1 MSGTESTLSI
11 SSGNHQNGINVFG
24 CLNMSAQKEVFLQCE
39 CIWFFWENNMYTK
52 KKYMGDDFGKAHVK
66 PNAINGKQTCN
77 SYIRIV
83 CV

>member
-11 SSGNHQNGINVFG
+11 SSGNHQNIINVFWAFEHE
-24 CLNMSAQKEVFLQCE
+24 CVKRFFLFCE
-39 CIWFFWENNMYTK
+39 CIWVFWENNMYT